1 MPFLNVTCSSN
12 KENKK
17 VPLKTKC
24 AHILGRAG
32 LNICTANDAEDEIV
46 QSNCRPVVN
55 CRLGHACRLNIR
67 HSHTTQHGLKAHL
80 NIKTFFKF
88 MWKFKTTWQRI
99 LQETHASTQPSALLS
114 MTEVETKSN
123 GYWTIQVP
131 TSNQHKKYPL
141 KKKKKKK
148 KKEIILFRL
157 LVFGSSWCNMAD
169 YKIRSSRPLWW
180 VLDDCHWQ
188 YISFDLNIL
197 GDNQSA

>member
-148 KKEIILFRL
+148 KKKK
-157 LVFGSSWCNMAD
+157 GN
-169 YKIRSSRPLWW
+169 
-180 VLDDCHWQ
+180 H
-188 YISFDLNIL
+188 SF
-197 GDNQSA
+197 